1 VNGWYVEA
9 TNGTRAGKCALQ
21 IATSHP
27 LLFFPKGS
35 NTRAGM
41 GGRELPL
48 HRSVARHRLGA
59 FAFLKGNFPIHD
71 VEPGINRGAETSGVD
86 AAMTARLVA

>member
-1 VNGWYVEA
+1 M
-9 TNGTRAGKCALQ
+9 AGMSKRLMARERENVHYRSQQAIRYCSS
-21 IATSHP
+21 T
-27 LLFFPKGS
+27 KGS